1 MTKQVQLR
9 RGTTAEHA
17 IFTGAEGELT
27 IDTTLDIAVVHDGSS
42 VGGHPLVG
50 AAATQQI
57 TNKTGV
63 GIGTS
68 SIQNDYELRVI
79 GDTVVKGDVNA
90 RSVTVRYEE
99 PPSRSG
105 IITGTPSDIIS
116 GIATN
121 NIRVGYAVSG
131 TYIAVGSSVASIGIG
146 FVGLT
151 TLTQDFTTQ
160 TTAKF
165 LTSNGD
171 TLVSIASTNAITI
184 GYAVTLPGNIL
195 SDTIVTGVGGTDA
208 LLDPYYLVI
217 SQNSTGTLGIST
229 RSCTVLDGVS
239 DIGYST
245 VTGLDTTGLQVGDEV
260 ESEFISSSP
269 TTIVSLA
276 STVVP
281 GGVEI
286 SSGISTFGAGIPLTF
301 SRTVTLTFINPGF
314 TTEFAFV
321 DQKMGQVNADVLNV
335 NQAVIQRLNLT
346 ELNGGNLNLSE
357 TNTNVALVNQGF
369 TTTAYINAGN
379 INVGIA
385 TTMIVDNNYMNVGIA
400 TTMVVAAS
408 NVDLAY
414 INVGIGTTVGIS
426 SARLDEAYISVG
438 IGTTV
443 GISSARL
450 DDAFVSSGLATYFN
464 VSGFTTIANYVNGV
478 PDPNSNV
485 TIGLGRPYNIH
496 VVAGT
501 LGTSYTGVGT
511 EFIAGVGTDTI
522 TGIDT
527 NRIVRSIESLGIATE
542 YSDGTYVSVASTS
555 SGSGVGAR
563 FNLEISNNDILSI
576 NVERGGRGYLIGDVI
591 YLDAAAS
598 GVGLTP
604 PTLGLSSTKSIVVAG
619 VSTLV
624 VGNRLA
630 GENLLP
636 GTVISGVGTNEVTI
650 NQFSTNTEVVPLQ
663 TFESASRSTINLD
676 VTGNARVTGILTV
689 GVSSIT
695 LNGGNSSVSGI
706 EHLTATEINALQRI
720 VVNNPLSVVYQGT
733 LAVGNTNY
741 ISGVATDGVQVGY
754 AVTNEYLPTGTEV
767 VSIGN
772 SSVEISRFALN
783 TVPIQT
789 TNGYIE
795 TINGDKI
802 AGVTTNNIRVG
813 SAVSGEYV
821 GSGVTVI
828 NIGIGS
834 VTVSVASSE
843 PYGESIYQGTLA
855 STGVSTI
862 TGIATANIDIGHV
875 IIAPT
880 YILAG
885 TTVAGIGVSSIT
897 LSQAATN
904 VGIQTQSYVFRRVS
918 EYVFTYEEGAVI
930 TQDFYFED
938 SVSGI
943 STIPSLKGKNANF
956 TGIGSFDTVIARRT
970 IITSDLTVNNFV
982 VPGISTLNQ
991 IEVASGIVTELSGT
1005 NIEYTG
1011 IATLGN
1017 VRIGAGQTTFIVDGN
1032 GRLTGILTVGLTS
1045 TTDGMTIDGRFDA
1058 IHGVKDLQVDSGI
1071 ATNLT
1076 GSNLNYTGIQTFND
1090 TSLTELSF
1098 VGVNTYTGLDQTVT
1112 FQQSRVAIATNYTL
1126 TLPPNPGRDGMSL
1139 IVDGFGNLGFSTNP
1153 GGLYENRLYVSGANG
1168 NDNDDGKTKPV
1179 KTLKRAAQLASFESF
1194 VLPGAEYLDGAKLL
1208 KANREFIQEEV
1219 VGFITATFPGFST
1232 ALDWDREICKRDV
1245 GYIVDAIEYDL
1256 TYNGNSKSV
1265 EAGLAYYSGIG
1276 TNYVDGEKTET
1287 IAGFNHIVN
1296 LSKYVINNVSVAG
1309 PSGIYND
1316 ARTLLL
1322 LNKDFIAAEAVGFIT
1337 ATYPSLLSNPDY
1349 DRTKCLRDMGHIIEA
1364 VSYDLSFG
1372 GNTKTVGAGVSYWTG
1387 TNNSVSGEV
1396 TETIAAFQYIYE
1408 ISPYVINNVGVPT
1421 HYQTGVAGTVS
1432 QAFDSSIAFDST
1444 CSPSAYSSN
1453 CCASVQS
1460 AIVNLVGIVTSIVGS
1475 GTSTTVSGLEYTAT
1489 SGIATVT
1496 LDSSLGITTG
1506 SRFKLSGL
1514 TMSCDSYTTNDINIT
1529 NVDYNEVVGICTIT
1543 LDANHGLSPDDTVK
1557 LEGIEFSCDSEHAG
1571 ISTTI
1576 FPTPLHNNNALYGT
1590 YDVFRCVDGT
1600 FGTQIVVN
1608 CGVSTIAH
1616 TYVSGGTATPG
1627 ITTTTFPY
1635 PVDPYGS
1642 SPYGDTFTA
1651 TSVDGN
1657 VITFAAGIS
1666 TIAHTYVSGG
1676 TAIFGNAAPVVVSPT
1691 GNFQNTVGQAFD
1703 FEVVYDV
1710 TCSGYANSYH
1720 ESCCANVQSTIS
1732 NLVGIITTIVGVGTT
1747 SAPEV
1752 IAPTAK
1758 STPVAIIVE
1767 AGEYV
1772 EDNPIILYEDIA
1784 VLGDNLRNT
1793 IIRPGNAGK
1802 DLLRVRNG
1810 CYLTGFAMKDYVDG
1824 AGVPQYTFDNAVAF
1838 DDPSDPFV
1846 SREGYAV
1853 KTGKSII
1860 TRSPYIQNCSILS
1873 FLGGN
1878 GMLVDGSKVLSP
1890 NIPIIPEEAEINPDL
1905 VQPEQGKSMVAAAFT
1920 MVSFGGIGWRVINDG
1935 YSQVVSCFQI
1945 FCRYGSLAQSGGY
1958 LSITNSAT
1966 NFGFYALRSTGFSQN
1981 SFIFDRSRIAAT
1993 GTSGGLQTLRVVGV
2007 GRSDQDLYVCRF
2019 YDNNNNDSTN
2029 LFKPL
2034 LVTSEFNAAV
2044 GVDTNTETINITAH
2058 PFSQGDSVVYFGDE
2072 QAVPPRIIG
2081 GLVNQNQYFVQY
2093 VDTNSFKLYEDDSF
2107 SRLVD
2112 LTSVSTGIHTFTK
2125 NNQEF
2130 FVKEIIDSHNNY
2142 QRVSL
2147 ASTTDTIRFVS
2158 GREVTQNVSGGQAV
2172 GYAYTYN
2179 STSREL
2185 VVSVEEAAGIRRNF
2199 QITGGS
2205 NGVISDHSP
2214 VPIGIAVTNVAGISS
2229 YWSLEFKVDSTDP
2242 GTTITGIANLPED
2255 YKLHFHRPSIINSSS
2270 HTWEYSGSGI
2280 DYNALPQNGGRTV
2293 ASSEQVSELG
2303 GRVYSSGTNELGDF
2317 KIGDFI
2323 TAYNRTGNI
2332 IFNNTVTIG
2341 TLDSIR
2347 LSLSGGV
2354 QIEEFSVDA
2363 GLGDN
2368 ELGGPQ
2374 DKRVSTQLAV
2384 RAFLNNRLGSFID
2397 KTVSTNAVPNS
2408 VVQLNSIGQINA
2420 DLIPPKVVNYY
2431 RTIYEGGKTSLAN
2444 RIPAA
2449 DIQSGD
2455 TVVEPTN
2462 AYVLISDLISQYI
2475 ILDNSGTYNFSNGD
2489 TIRGTVSQ
2497 GGAIGIIT
2505 APTYFSGNIG
2515 YGTTGLVKGVSL
2527 NLNTLAGGSGYTSAG
2542 IYSGVQAL
2550 RTTGIGTG
2558 MSLTITVSAGG
2569 TVSQV
2574 AIETGGRYYNGGDYV
2589 TVAPA
2594 SIGGRSGGSDFTV
2607 RVGTVETRLYV
2618 SLTNN
2623 QKFQGST
2630 SLPDYIS
2637 DSTAV
2642 AISTNVGLAVT
2653 TTFTGTGIDVG
2664 GAVDF
2669 TNDRIVIG
2677 DNSIFGDGDAVRYY
2691 STGNEVGPLVLLDTY
2706 WVKKVGLSSVEL
2718 YDSYALSSRVN
2729 LQSSGTGSHTLT
2741 RLGINTSTDQITF
2754 VNHGFAQGDPV
2765 QVTSPGSLPT
2775 GITTDSFYFI
2785 GSRTDNTFTL
2795 HLTRSDS
2802 LLSAN
2807 GLLYN
2812 AIDIE
2817 AVNGAGIVSFT
2828 KQNITYTSTVNT
2840 SSTDENNWALLATN
2854 TVDAA
2859 NIVSGIIAPSRLG
2872 NGTANNQTFLRGDS
2886 SYQKVVMSVGI
2897 GTTQPIGVTATSV
2910 DFAPSGVGINT
2921 YYGNVNITLN
2931 RVQTTVDLYSTLGV
2945 SKFKSS
2951 TFLIGSDGEVQ
2962 IKSAAG
2968 GGDVDASTFGGNA
2981 PAYYLDINNIQGN
2994 IPITR
2999 GGTGLQALP
3008 SAGAILIG
3016 NGSSYNL
3023 TTTPTF
3029 TGDVAFG
3036 GGSGAITLNA
3046 NGDITMSSG
3055 ATWSGEKSFKIQAYS
3070 NNLYLQYTT
3079 NLYMRNSGGS
3089 NRFTLDTSGNMT
3101 VSGTVTGTRL
3111 ISNVA
3116 NGTAPL
3122 SVTSSTVVT
3131 NLNADLLDGLQLHTG
3146 TNNLA
3151 NRVVRT
3157 DGNGYIQSGLIN
3169 TSSGELG
3176 DWGNGTVRYTASN
3189 DSYLRYLS
3197 RNSIKVQLGLSG
3209 KYDVDRRDYTTDSN
3223 YFTGVMG
3230 WSSTNLNSIFD
3241 WGSGFF
3247 DSWSNPANQPS
3258 GTSHWVGVQ
3267 AAHYTNSSNR
3277 YGWQMVVGS
3286 GDPSLTYIRGTWG
3299 SSFTSWRKMWNDGN
3313 DGSGSGLDAD
3323 TVDGYGTSTGRGG
3336 NTVAVRDSSA
3346 GLTAAYFTPGI
3357 NGSNSGNVRSSY
3369 PYAFGFQESGGWSG
3383 SLPDLVLQYHTG
3395 VTLAANA
3402 SYEGIRFKNDYNSD
3416 TVRFQINGGSNYNYS
3431 FNWLRTDP
3439 GIYNA
3444 TNGANFYVNTSTS
3457 YCPWYCAGA
3466 RGGYYGLAFNAG
3478 NLPHVMFDGSGNG
3491 GFYHQTGG
3499 RWPVYYQY
3507 ANNCLAVCGSTTSA
3521 TYELYVSGDIYATGT
3536 ITAASDLRLKTNI
3549 NTIENALEKV
3559 LALRG
3564 VTYEWDLTKAKG
3576 RKEGVKMGV
3585 IAQEVEPII
3594 PEVVTY
3600 AADVD
3605 EYSVEYGNMTALLI
3619 EAVKEQQQIINTMR
3633 AEIETLKLKLGE

>member
-68 SIQNDYELRVI
+68 SIQNENELRVI
-79 GDTVVKGDVNA
+79 GDTVVKGNVNA
-90 RSVTVRYEE
+90 RSVTVRYEQ
-99 PPSRSG
+99 PPLRSG
-105 IITGTPSDIIS
+105 IITGTPSSIIS
-116 GIATN
+116 GVATN

-131 TYIAVGSSVASIGIG
+131 TYVSVGSSVAEIGRGFIG
-146 FVGLT
+146 LSTV
-151 TLTQDFTTQ
+151 TQDFTTQ

-165 LTSNGD
+165 LTSNGN
-171 TLVSIASTNAITI
+171 TLVSIASTGAITV
-184 GYAVTLPGNIL
+184 GYAATLPGFIL
-195 SDTIVTGVGGTDA
+195 SDTTVTGLGGTDVV
-208 LLDPYYLVI
+208 LDPYYAVL

-229 RSCTVLDGVS
+229 RSCTVLDGTS
-239 DIGYST
+239 DVGYST
-245 VTGLDTTGLQVGDEV
+245 ITGLDTTGLQIGDEV

-269 TTIVSLA
+269 ATIVSLA

-286 SSGISTFGAGIPLTF
+286 DAGISTTGPVNLTF
-301 SRTVTLTFINPGF
+301 SRTVTVTFINPGF
-314 TTEFAFV
+314 STEFAFV
-321 DQKMGQVNADVLNV
+321 DPLMGQVNADNLNV
-335 NQAVIQRLNLT
+335 VNATIQKLNLT
-346 ELNGGNLNLSE
+346 ELNGGQLNLNN

-511 EFIAGVGTDTI
+511 EFIAGIGTDTI

-527 NRIVRSIESLGIATE
+527 NRVLRSIEVVGVATE

-555 SGSGVGAR
+555 SGSGVGAQ
-563 FNLEISNNDILSI
+563 FNIEVVSNDIYSI
-576 NVERGGRGYLIGDVI
+576 EVERGGRGYVIGDII
-591 YLDAAAS
+591 YLDAAAT
-598 GVGLTP
+598 GVGVTP
-604 PTLGLSSTKSIVVAG
+604 PTLGLSSTKTFIVAG
-619 VSTLV
+619 VSTLS
-624 VGNRLA
+624 VGNRIA
-630 GENLLP
+630 GDYLLP
-636 GTVISGVGTNEVTI
+636 GTVITTVGSNEVTI

-720 VVNNPLSVVYQGT
+720 VVNNPIAITYQGT

-741 ISGVATDGVQVGY
+741 ISGVATDGIQIGY
-754 AVTNEYLPTGTEV
+754 AVTNQYLPTSTEV

-772 SSVEISRFALN
+772 SSVEINQFALN
-783 TVPIQT
+783 TVPVQT
-789 TNGYIE
+789 TNGYFDA
-795 TINGDKI
+795 INGDKV

-821 GSGVTVI
+821 GAGVTVI
-828 NIGIGS
+828 SIGIGS
-834 VTVSVASSE
+834 VILSAGSSE
-843 PYGESIYQGTLA
+843 PYGESIYQGTLSA
-855 STGVSTI
+855 TGVSTI
-862 TGIATANIDIGHV
+862 TGIATANLAVGQV

-885 TTVAGIGVSSIT
+885 TTIAGIGVSSVT

-904 VGIQTQSYVFRRVS
+904 VGIQTQAYVFRRVS
-918 EYVFTYEEGAVI
+918 EYIFTYEEGAVI
-930 TQDFYFED
+930 TEDFYFED

-943 STIPSLKGKNANF
+943 STIPSLKGKNLNL

-970 IITSDLTVNNFV
+970 IITSDLTVNNFA
-982 VPGISTLNQ
+982 VPGISTLRE
-991 IEVASGIVTELSGT
+991 ILVETGIVTSLSGT

-1011 IATLGN
+1011 IASLGP
-1017 VRIGAGQTTFIVDGN
+1017 VRIGAGQTSFIVDGN

-1126 TLPPNPGRDGMSL
+1126 TLPPNQGKDGMAL

-1153 GGLYENRLYVSGANG
+1153 GGLYENRIYVSGANG

-1179 KTLKRAAQLASFESF
+1179 RTIKRAAQLASFESF
-1194 VLPGAEYLDGAKLL
+1194 VLPEPEYLDGANLL
-1208 KANREFIQEEV
+1208 ASNREFIQEEV
-1219 VGFITATFPGFST
+1219 VGFITATYPGIT
-1232 ALDWDREICKRDV
+1232 TNPDWDREICKRDV

-1256 TYNGNSKSV
+1256 TYNGNSKSI

-1276 TNYVDGEKTET
+1276 TSYVEGEKTET
-1287 IAGFNHIVN
+1287 IAGFKHIVN
-1296 LSKYVINNVSVAG
+1296 LSKYVINNVPVAG
-1309 PSGIYND
+1309 PSGAYND

-1349 DRTKCLRDMGHIIEA
+1349 DRTKCLRDLGYVVDA
-1364 VSYDLSFG
+1364 VAYDLSFG
-1372 GNTKTVGAGVSYWTG
+1372 GNSKTVGAGVSYWTG

-1396 TETIAAFQYIYE
+1396 AETIAAFQYIYE

-1421 HYQTGVAGTVS
+1421 HYQTGVAGTTA

-1475 GTSTTVSGLEYTAT
+1475 GTSTPVSGLQYTEST
-1489 SGIATVT
+1489 GITTVT
-1496 LDSSLGITTG
+1496 LSSNLGITTG
-1506 SRFKLSGL
+1506 SKFKLSGL
-1514 TMSCDSYTTNDINIT
+1514 TMSCSGYATTDIGIT
-1529 NVDYNEVVGICTIT
+1529 TAVYNEVAGICTIT
-1543 LDANHGLSPDDTVK
+1543 LASNHGLSPGDTVK
-1557 LEGIEFSCDSEHAG
+1557 LANLEFSCAVEHAG
-1571 ISTTI
+1571 ITSTI
-1576 FPTPLHNNNALYGT
+1576 FPYPGSSLNNLYGT
-1590 YDVFRCVDGT
+1590 YDVYRCVDGT
-1600 FGTQIVVN
+1600 FGNQIVVN
-1608 CGVSTIAH
+1608 AGVSTIPH
-1616 TYVSGGTATPG
+1616 VFEGGGTATPG

-1635 PVDPYGS
+1635 PANAEDAG
-1642 SPYGDTFTA
+1642 GDTFTA
-1651 TSVDGN
+1651 TSVTSGGT
-1657 VITFAAGIS
+1657 VITFATGIS
-1666 TIAHTYVSGG
+1666 SIAHTYVSGG
-1676 TAIFGNAAPVVVSPT
+1676 TAIFGNAAPDIVLPT
-1691 GNFQNTVGQAFD
+1691 GNFQNIVSQDFD
-1703 FEVVYDV
+1703 LSIVYDV
-1710 TCSGYANSYH
+1710 TCAGYTNSYH
-1720 ESCCANVQSTIS
+1720 ESCCANVQSTIN

-1747 SAPEV
+1747 SAPELV
-1752 IAPTAK
+1752 APTAK

-1772 EDNPIILYEDIA
+1772 EDNPVILYEDVA
-1784 VLGDNLRNT
+1784 VIGDNLRNT

-1810 CYLTGFAMKDYVDG
+1810 CYLTGFAMKDYVDS

-1846 SREGYAV
+1846 SRAGYAV
-1853 KTGKSII
+1853 KNGKSVI

-1890 NIPIIPEEAEINPDL
+1890 NVPIIPEEAELNPDL
-1905 VQPEQGKSMVAAAFT
+1905 IQPEQGKSMVAAAFT

-1966 NFGFYALRSTGFSQN
+1966 NFGFYALRSTGFSAN
-1981 SFIFDRSRIAAT
+1981 SFLFDRSRVAAT

-2019 YDNNNNDSTN
+2019 YDNNNNDATN

-2034 LVTSEFNAAV
+2034 LVTQEFDAAV
-2044 GVDTNTETINITAH
+2044 GVDTGAETINITAH

-2081 GLVNQNQYFVQY
+2081 GLVNQNQYYVQY
-2093 VDTNSFKLYEDDSF
+2093 VDVNSFKLYEDDSF
-2107 SRLVD
+2107 TRQID
-2112 LTSVSTGIHTFTK
+2112 FTSASTGIHTFTK

-2158 GREVTQNVSGGQAV
+2158 GREVTQNVLGGQAV
-2172 GYAYTYN
+2172 GYAFTYN
-2179 STSREL
+2179 STTREL
-2185 VVSVEEAAGIRRNF
+2185 ITSVESVGGVTRNF

-2214 VPIGIAVTNVAGISS
+2214 VPIGIGITNVAGITT

-2242 GTTITGIANLPED
+2242 GTTITGISSLPEN

-2280 DYNALPQNGGRTV
+2280 DYNALPQNGGKTV
-2293 ASSEQVSELG
+2293 TSTQQVSELG

-2317 KIGDFI
+2317 LIGDFI

-2354 QIEEFSVDA
+2354 QIEEFSVDV

-2368 ELGGPQ
+2368 ELGGAQ

-2384 RAFLNNRLGSFID
+2384 RSFLNNRLGSFID

-2489 TIRGTVSQ
+2489 IIRGTVSQ
-2497 GGAIGIIT
+2497 GGAVGLVT

-2515 YGTTGLVKGVSL
+2515 YGTTGLVKGVGL

-2550 RTTGIGTG
+2550 ASTGIGTG

-2574 AIETGGRYYNGGDYV
+2574 AIETGGRYFNSGDYV

-2594 SIGGRSGGSDFTV
+2594 SIGGRSGGADFSV

-2618 SLTNN
+2618 ALTNN
-2623 QKFQGST
+2623 QKFQGSV

-2642 AISTNVGLAVT
+2642 AITTNVGLAVT
-2653 TTFTGTGIDVG
+2653 STFTGTGIDVG
-2664 GAVDF
+2664 GGVDF
-2669 TNDRIVIG
+2669 ANDRIVVG
-2677 DNSIFGDGDAVRYY
+2677 DNSIYGDGDPVRYY

-2718 YDSYALSSRVN
+2718 YDTYALSSKVN

-2741 RLGINTSTDQITF
+2741 RLGINTSTDQVVF
-2754 VNHGFAQGDPV
+2754 VNHGLSQGDPV
-2765 QVTSPGSLPT
+2765 QVTGSSLPT

-2785 GSRTDNTFTL
+2785 GSRTDNSFTL

-2817 AVNGAGIVSFT
+2817 ALNGATNVSFT
-2828 KQNITYTSTVNT
+2828 KQNIQYTSTINT

-2859 NIVSGIIAPSRLG
+2859 NIVSGTISPSRLG
-2872 NGTANNQTFLRGDS
+2872 SGVANNQTFLRGDS

-2897 GTTQPIGVTATSV
+2897 GTTQPIGVTYTSA
-2910 DFAPSGVGINT
+2910 DLAPGNVGINT

-2931 RVQTTVDLYSTLGV
+2931 RVQQTLDLYSTLGV
-2945 SKFKSS
+2945 SRFKNS
-2951 TFLIGSDGEVQ
+2951 TFLIGTDGEVQ
-2962 IKSAAG
+2962 IKSSAG

-3008 SAGAILIG
+3008 SLGAILIG

-3023 TTTPTF
+3023 TTAPTF
-3029 TGDVAFG
+3029 VGDVTFN
-3036 GGSGAITLNA
+3036 GGSGAVTLSANADITL
-3046 NGDITMSSG
+3046 TSG
-3055 ATWSGEKSFKIQAYS
+3055 GTWTGEKSFKIQAYS

-3089 NRFTLDTSGNMT
+3089 NRFTLDTSGNMS

-3111 ISNVA
+3111 ISNIA
-3116 NGTAPL
+3116 TGTSPL
-3122 SVTSSTVVT
+3122 SVTSTTEVT
-3131 NLNADLLDGLQLHTG
+3131 NLNAQYHGGLLIHTG
-3146 TNNLA
+3146 TNNQA

-3157 DGNGYIQSGLIN
+3157 DGNGYIQAGLIN
-3169 TSSGELG
+3169 SSSSELG
-3176 DWGNGTVRYTASN
+3176 DWGNGAVRYTASN
-3189 DSYLRYLS
+3189 DAYLRYLS
-3197 RNSIKVQLGLSG
+3197 RNSIKQQLGLTG
-3209 KYDVDRRDYTTDSN
+3209 KYDADRRDSTTDSN

-3230 WSSTNLNSIFD
+3230 WGSTNLNSMFD
-3241 WGSGFF
+3241 YGSGFI

-3267 AAHYTNSSNR
+3267 AAHYTNNTNR
-3277 YGWQMVVGS
+3277 YGFQMVVGA

-3323 TVDGYGTSTGRGG
+3323 LLDGYGTSTGRGA
-3336 NTVAVRDSSA
+3336 NTVAVRDGSA

-3357 NGSNSGNVRSSY
+3357 SGSNSGNSRSSY

-3383 SLPDLVLQYHTG
+3383 AIPDLVLQYHTG

-3402 SYEGIRFKNDYNSD
+3402 SYEGIRFKNDYNND

-3457 YCPWYCAGA
+3457 YTPWYCTGS
-3466 RGGYYGLAFNAG
+3466 RSGWYGLAFNAG

-3499 RWPVYYQY
+3499 RWSIYYSY
-3507 ANNCLAVCGSTTSA
+3507 GNNCTGISGSTTSA
-3521 TYELYVSGDIYATGT
+3521 TYEAYVSGDLYASGT

-3564 VTYEWDLTKAKG
+3564 VTYEWDLSKAKG
-3576 RKEGVKMGV
+3576 RKAGVKMGV

-3600 AADVD
+3600 APDVD

-3633 AEIETLKLKLGE
+3633 AEIETLKSKLGE